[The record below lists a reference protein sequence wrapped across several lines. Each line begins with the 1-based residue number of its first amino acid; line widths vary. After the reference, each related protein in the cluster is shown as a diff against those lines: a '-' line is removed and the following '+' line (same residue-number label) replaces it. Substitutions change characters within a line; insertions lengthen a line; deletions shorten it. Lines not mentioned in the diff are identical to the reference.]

1 MPIGMIYMY
10 KLFIQV
16 FNNYILSTNQFQGI
30 KMVNIQTYD
39 IRYTETMGKGTFVN
53 ISVSNTITSKLF
65 QISVKFH
72 YIVFWCRS
80 PWDSLRSDGRHW
92 WRDVGPLVP
101 KDSPC
106 VLCDQTQRQT
116 PSPGQL
122 CHVQTV
128 PPYKDRGEVLWIDV
142 PDDVPYWSLVESYRC
157 VKMIFYHELYVTPSP
172 QPPSHIAKRQPLQK
186 NIYIVISIFKFYN
199 LYAFIGK
206 GIPVYNVETVRFLY
220 REPLK
225 LGVDDKRTNY
235 TSFSGIGKYYV
246 TAIR

>member
-16 FNNYILSTNQFQGI
+16 FNNYILSMNQFQGI

-53 ISVSNTITSKLF
+53 ISVSNAITSKLF

-72 YIVFWCRS
+72 YIVFLCRS
-80 PWDSLRSDGRHW
+80 PRDSLRSDGRHW

-157 VKMIFYHELYVTPSP
+157 VKIFTDLVYDFLSRTLCDPLPPSP
-172 QPPSHIAKRQPLQK
+172 HPISQRDSPSKK
-186 NIYIVISIFKFYN
+186 IYILLYLYLNFITCMLLLAKVSRCTMWKRWGFSIEN
-199 LYAFIGK
+199 
-206 GIPVYNVETVRFLY
+206 PWSWE
-220 REPLK
+220 
-225 LGVDDKRTNY
+225 
-235 TSFSGIGKYYV
+235 
-246 TAIR
+246 